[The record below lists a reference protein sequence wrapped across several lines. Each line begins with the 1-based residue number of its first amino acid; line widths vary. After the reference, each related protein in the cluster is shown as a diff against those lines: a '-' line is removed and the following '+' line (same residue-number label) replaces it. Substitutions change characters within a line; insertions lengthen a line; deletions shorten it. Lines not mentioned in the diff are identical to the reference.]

1 MVTAVPP
8 TLLPLGDFTKTPP
21 IDPAAIVL
29 EWAMPKNIAS
39 LKMGYLADPFLP
51 AKCVV
56 GFFGRGG
63 TAKSSFLAT
72 LAAGISGDWF
82 TLWVRVRT
90 H

>member
-1 MVTAVPP
+1 VQP

-56 GFFGRGG
+56 GFFGRGWHCQVLIPRH
-63 TAKSSFLAT
+63 A
-72 LAAGISGDWF
+72 SGGYQRR
-82 TLWVRVRT
+82 LV
-90 H
+90 HPSG